1 MFIKF
6 AQVLRELHR
15 APCAEQ
21 LQVRTC
27 LDVGD
32 ALDGSAEQ
40 YGYFPIP
47 EAEAHKDAGSKFL
60 FAELLTI
67 VQCCGEE
74 RESLACQCVELFPVG
89 VARRSR
95 MPAESCLGMEEGH
108 NPVVVPFIFIVYFH
122 SLFFHFRYFFP
133 F

>member
-40 YGYFPIP
+40 DGYFPIP
-47 EAEAHKDAGSKFL
+47 KAEVHKDAGSPFL

-89 VARRSR
+89 VGGRSR
-95 MPAESCLGMEEGH
+95 MPAESCLGMEEGY
-108 NPVVVPFIFIVYFH
+108 NPTVGPCLFIVYCH
-122 SLFFHFRYFFP
+122 CLFFSSLRFFS